1 MAKRM
6 YDINDENIEITKLIK
21 HDSESINCQT
31 VDSDTLNKIRNFDLK
46 KRKKLGT
53 KKVIAICTSVAACVA
68 VAVVALVWNN
78 ISINNG
84 AVYIPTKSVAKQSK
98 MASSYSEIYSRMRK
112 AKGVDFSE
120 KENSIIEG
128 IANSGN
134 MKRASSDS
142 ASSGR

>member
-78 ISINNG
+78 ISIYLQSQLRSSQKWHLLIQK
-84 AVYIPTKSVAKQSK
+84 YIV
-98 MASSYSEIYSRMRK
+98 
-112 AKGVDFSE
+112 V
-120 KENSIIEG
+120 
-128 IANSGN
+128 
-134 MKRASSDS
+134 
-142 ASSGR
+142 